1 MAYIAPN
8 SLIHILTNVP
18 LDASYTNTL
27 YFAGTSTQYNY
38 FTSKIKYS
46 FGENSYQR
54 VGINAIRL
62 QIPVDAL
69 YDCNYLMFN
78 NTSYS
83 GKWFYAFITD
93 VEYVNN
99 AVSIIYYKIDVM
111 QTWLPGTDYETGM
124 WFVVR
129 EHSVN
134 DTLFEN
140 TQPENLE
147 LGTNVVANG
156 FEELDLSDL
165 DVCML
170 TSMNADGDLPEAHN
184 ENNTIISLH
193 RYLGDIDYGIR
204 AVNSIIDAGYEDG
217 IIAMYMFPAKLYP
230 ANVTANGANYYME
243 QFTFSPNLTSLDGY
257 TPKNKKLFTHPYN
270 YLSVSNN
277 LGETADYKYEN
288 FNHNLG
294 YYAFMMMGAYLT
306 NPIVLLYPRNH
317 RNITEDYDNGITMSN
332 FPTCAISGD
341 AFKAWWAQNKGSII
355 SGTITSAV
363 SSLFTGSFSFTG
375 HRNDS
380 EYGGQ
385 AYNEG
390 IYPNRG
396 GSISQYGGANQSI
409 NVGRGYNFGV
419 NPVGAI
425 LSVASSVGN
434 TLGKKRDLE
443 NTPPKVHGQVHC
455 DSLNAGSKRYKFT
468 FYKYSIKAEYAKI
481 IDDYFSMYGY
491 ATNKVKSPNI
501 SSRPYWN
508 YVQTAN
514 AYVTGDL
521 PQDYANE
528 IAAIFNKGITFW
540 KDASYVGRYNLDN
553 RPQS

>member
-8 SLIHILTNVP
+8 STVHILKNVP

-38 FTSKIKYS
+38 FYSKAKYS
-46 FGENSYQR
+46 FGEQSYQR
-54 VGINAIRL
+54 VGNNAIKL
-62 QIPVDAL
+62 QVPVDAL
-69 YDCNYLMFN
+69 YDCNYMMFN

-83 GKWFYAFITD
+83 NKWFYAFVTD

-99 AVSIIYYKIDVM
+99 ATSIIYYEIDVM
-111 QTWLPGTDYETGM
+111 QTWLPNVDYNTGK
-124 WFVVR
+124 WFVER

-134 DTLFEN
+134 DALFEN

-156 FEELDLSDL
+156 FEELDLSEL

-170 TSMNADGDLPEAHN
+170 TSMNADGELPTAHN

-193 RYLGDIDYGIR
+193 RYLGDINYGIT
-204 AVNSIIDAGYEDG
+204 AVNNIINAGYEDG

-230 ANVTANGANYYME
+230 ANVIADGSNYYME

-270 YLSVSNN
+270 YLCVSNN

-288 FNHNLG
+288 FNSDLG

-317 RNITEDYDNGITMSN
+317 RNLTEDYDNGITMSN

-363 SSLFTGSFSFTG
+363 STLFSGSFTFTG
-375 HRNDS
+375 HRNDA

-385 AYNEG
+385 SYNEG
-390 IYPNRG
+390 VYPNRG
-396 GSISQYGGANQSI
+396 GSISQYGGMAQSI
-409 NVGRGYNFGV
+409 NVGRGFRFGI
-419 NPVGAI
+419 NPVGAA

-455 DSLNAGSKRYKFT
+455 DSLNAGAKRYKFT

-481 IDDYFSMYGY
+481 IDDYFNMYGY
-491 ATNKVKSPNI
+491 ATNQVKAPNI

-508 YVQTAN
+508 YVKTAN
-514 AYVTGDL
+514 AYVVGDL
-521 PQDYANE
+521 PQEAATA
-528 IAAIFNKGITFW
+528 IAGVFNKGITFW
-540 KDASYVGRYNLDN
+540 KNAAYVGQYNLDN
-553 RPQS
+553 SPV